1 MNTSTQRLDFSQ
13 AHVLRNEA
21 EYDAA
26 VAEIAAL
33 LELEPARGTL
43 EYDRLEFLSVLVE
56 AYDEEHYP
64 LGDTTTPQ
72 AVVDF
77 LLEQRG
83 MTRVALAPLLGGRSR
98 VAEFFAGKRPL
109 SITQIQRLRQLFS
122 VPADLLLEQ
131 IPPL

>member
-1 MNTSTQRLDFSQ
+1 MATRTKRLDFSQ
-13 AHVLRNEA
+13 PHTLRNEA

-26 VAEIAAL
+26 VAEIDAL

-43 EYDRLEFLSVLVE
+43 EYDRLELLSVLVE
-56 AYDEEHYP
+56 AYDEEHYR
-64 LGDTTTPQ
+64 LGDTATPR

-83 MTRVALAPLLGGRSR
+83 MTRAALAPLLGGRSR
-98 VAEFFAGKRPL
+98 VSEFFAGKRPL
-109 SITQIQRLRQLFS
+109 SITQIQRLRQLFG

-131 IPPL
+131 IPAP

>member
-1 MNTSTQRLDFSQ
+1 MATLTKRLDFSQ
-13 AHVLRNEA
+13 PHTLRNEA

-26 VAEIAAL
+26 VAEIDAL

-43 EYDRLEFLSVLVE
+43 EYDRLELLSVLVE
-56 AYDEEHYP
+56 AYDEEHYR
-64 LGDTTTPQ
+64 LGDTATPQ

-83 MTRVALAPLLGGRSR
+83 MTRAALTPLLGGRSR
-98 VAEFFAGKRPL
+98 VSEFFAGKRPL

-131 IPPL
+131 IPAQ